1 MKSKITREHI
11 LIRTK
16 ELKSG
21 NKSIYLECNHEGER
35 IIEWLHLYLVPET
48 CQADIEQNELTM
60 LAAQNIRANRYAEG
74 ARKPGPPLPIKKNKD
89 ILLTDYIRHY
99 AEGLQKRGY
108 KSADKRLY
116 TLITRIQEVDANIRL
131 KDVNRIFAERFYNNL
146 KTRTS
151 SLTGKTFTKKTI
163 SGLYSAFGKIMRVAT
178 AEGKANFIVIPFY
191 ENNVGRKSEERNALT
206 FDELQKLI
214 NTPCKNEI
222 TRRAFL
228 FSCATGLRWG
238 DIVSLKWKELVE
250 HDDNLFLEKLQQ
262 KTGKYV
268 YLPLNK
274 LALSVI
280 PKERGG
286 KEDYVFKS
294 YKDSQTY
301 GKYLKEWVENAGI
314 KNKNIVFYSGRHTF
328 ATLQYEMG
336 ADLDV
341 TRKTMGHTAIESTTA
356 YTHILDKKKIEV
368 TDRINSLFEDRLKR
382 RIVWCEKKK

>member
-35 IIEWLHLYLVPET
+35 IIEWLHLYLIPET
-48 CQADIEQNELTM
+48 CEADIEQNELTM

-74 ARKPGPPLPIKKNKD
+74 ARKPGPPLPKRKDKD
-89 ILLTDYIRHY
+89 ILLTDYIKHY
-99 AEGLQKRGY
+99 AEGLLKRGC
-108 KSADKRLY
+108 KSTSNECH
-116 TLITRIQEVDANIRL
+116 TLISRIKDVDADIRL
-131 KDVNRIFAERFYNNL
+131 KDVNRIFTEKFYNNL

-151 SLTGKTFTKKTI
+151 SKTGKTLATKTI
-163 SGLYSAFGKIMRVAT
+163 RGLYNVFTRIMRIAT
-178 AEGKANFIVIPFY
+178 AEGKANFIAIPYY
-191 ENNVGRKSEERNALT
+191 ESNIGRKSEERNALT
-206 FDELQKLI
+206 FDELQQLI

-222 TRRAFL
+222 VRRSFL
-228 FSCATGLRWG
+228 FSCATGFRWG
-238 DIVSLKWKELVE
+238 DIVTLKWKEIVE
-250 HDDNLFLEKLQQ
+250 HDDKLFLEKLQH

-280 PKERGG
+280 PKERGN
-286 KEDYVFKS
+286 KEDFVFES
-294 YKDSQTY
+294 YKTSGAY
-301 GKYLKEWVENAGI
+301 RKYLKKWVEDAGI

-328 ATLQYEMG
+328 ATLQYAMG

-356 YTHILDKKKIEV
+356 YTHILDEKKIEV

-382 RIVWCEKKK
+382 RIVWVEKKK